1 VETPYASGSGDGAIT
16 ADGCP
21 VELYR
26 RLSAGGEIDLI
37 EALAPAGG
45 SILDLG
51 AGAGR
56 LANPLSAAGF
66 VVTAVDQSAE
76 MLAEIRGG
84 ARRVRSTIE
93 ALDLGAA
100 FDVVLLASYL
110 LNTPALES
118 RSALLATCAR
128 HLKRDGAAM
137 IQVRG
142 PAILRDLSGY
152 EREAEGIRDWVE
164 AYRRDGPV
172 VTMTVRTECEGRRWL
187 QTFSQRYLEEPDL
200 RRELAAE
207 GLQFDRWLDD
217 PPEWF
222 VARCA
227 NPPAPGRRRGSA
239 GRRNSRAPA
248 RSRRT

>member
-16 ADGCP
+16 ADGCA

-26 RLSAGGEIDLI
+26 RLSAGGEIDLVK
-37 EALAPAGG
+37 AFAPAGG

-66 VVTAVDQSAE
+66 AVTAVDQSAE

-84 ARRVRSTIE
+84 AGRVRSTIE
-93 ALDLGAA
+93 KLDLGAA

-110 LNTPALES
+110 LNTPAPES
-118 RSALLATCAR
+118 RAALLATCAR
-128 HLKRDGAAM
+128 HLKPDGAAM
-137 IQVRG
+137 VQVRAAG
-142 PAILRDLSGY
+142 ILRDLSGF

-172 VTMTVRTECEGRRWL
+172 VTMTVRTECEGRRWV
-187 QTFSQRYLEEPDL
+187 QTFTQRYLEEADL
-200 RRELAAE
+200 RRELIGA
-207 GLQFDRWLDD
+207 GLQFDRWLDQ

-222 VARCA
+222 LARLS
-227 NPPAPGRRRGSA
+227 GSD
-239 GRRNSRAPA
+239 RSRSSRATAP
-248 RSRRT
+248 